1 MKEKIKIL
9 LIEDDEDDYILTKD
23 TFSDIPGK
31 SYELDWVSNYQDG
44 LEAILKSDYDLYL
57 LDYRLGKETGLQI
70 IKQMSFRENMAPL
83 ILLTGQGDRELA
95 FEAMEAGAADF
106 LIKTDLKP
114 DLLDRSIRYAIQR
127 HDTIN
132 KLRKKEEELQQLNAN
147 LEQIVLDRTKE
158 LNIAHE
164 GLKKSLEIERK
175 MGELKSRFVS
185 MASHEFKTPL
195 TSILSS
201 ASLLERY
208 TESSEQEKRFKH
220 VVRIKSSVQ
229 NLTNILNDF
238 LSLEKIESGSVNSA
252 PEQFTINEFIFTL
265 LDELTPLLTNN
276 QIVKFYHKG
285 EITIKLDKHLLKNIL
300 INLLSNAIKYSP
312 LGKDVSL
319 KTICTKENLKI
330 EITDQG
336 IGIPDE
342 DKQHMFERFFRAAN
356 ASNIQGT
363 GLGLTI
369 VKRYVEMMGGE
380 IGFTS
385 TLNVGTTFK
394 VVLPI
399 LVS

>member
-1 MKEKIKIL
+1 
-9 LIEDDEDDYILTKD
+9 
-23 TFSDIPGK
+23 
-31 SYELDWVSNYQDG
+31 
-44 LEAILKSDYDLYL
+44 
-57 LDYRLGKETGLQI
+57 
-70 IKQMSFRENMAPL
+70 
-83 ILLTGQGDRELA
+83 
-95 FEAMEAGAADF
+95 
-106 LIKTDLKP
+106 
-114 DLLDRSIRYAIQR
+114 
-127 HDTIN
+127 
-132 KLRKKEEELQQLNAN
+132 
-147 LEQIVLDRTKE
+147 
-158 LNIAHE
+158 
-164 GLKKSLEIERK
+164 
-175 MGELKSRFVS
+175 
-185 MASHEFKTPL
+185 
-195 TSILSS
+195 
-201 ASLLERY
+201 
-208 TESSEQEKRFKH
+208 
-220 VVRIKSSVQ
+220 
-229 NLTNILNDF
+229 
-238 LSLEKIESGSVNSA
+238 LEKIESGSVNSA